1 MSISIKISRDK
12 MEAVAEVKRKQDEVI
27 DVPAIKGALE
37 SVGVSH
43 GVSDKAC
50 EEMVKLINER
60 APGAPVRM
68 AVASGTLP
76 IDGEDGSVRMIVK
89 SHRESVGVAGTS
101 GSIDFHERG
110 SFTLIEKDQL
120 IAELTPPTTGSP
132 GKNICNDEIP
142 ARAGERASLTAGQG
156 TSLVA
161 GGTELRATR
170 AGDLRSA
177 DNRIEVSDLIRVP
190 GNLDFSMGSIEC
202 GGSVSVE
209 GDILPEFH
217 IRAGGNVTI
226 GGVVDAAEVTAGG
239 DVVIRQGVL
248 RGSRITAK
256 GNIKVGYVSNSY
268 VECEGDVSILK
279 EALHSTV
286 LSVSSI
292 TLPATGRV
300 VGGRLHAQKRIE
312 VGIAGDLNGHQTT
325 LGAGVDPMKKLQE
338 AKVSAQI
345 QQAESLHAKVRQMKE
360 LAPPD
365 RHADLDKLLSK
376 EVTKQGDAAEE
387 LGKLKEEGL
396 SVDEAMIKITK
407 AAYPGVRIQI
417 GSGELGIDDEYRS
430 ATFHLDQKS
439 NEVVGLFGGSK

>member
-1 MSISIKISRDK
+1 
-12 MEAVAEVKRKQDEVI
+12 
-27 DVPAIKGALE
+27 
-37 SVGVSH
+37 
-43 GVSDKAC
+43 
-50 EEMVKLINER
+50 
-60 APGAPVRM
+60 
-68 AVASGTLP
+68 
-76 IDGEDGSVRMIVK
+76 
-89 SHRESVGVAGTS
+89 
-101 GSIDFHERG
+101 
-110 SFTLIEKDQL
+110 
-120 IAELTPPTTGSP
+120 
-132 GKNICNDEIP
+132 
-142 ARAGERASLTAGQG
+142 
-156 TSLVA
+156 
-161 GGTELRATR
+161 
-170 AGDLRSA
+170 
-177 DNRIEVSDLIRVP
+177 
-190 GNLDFSMGSIEC
+190 MGSIEC